1 MSKENTCLLVV
12 DVQERLVPL
21 MQDHEELAWNI
32 SRLLEAASVLKVQTW
47 GTEQYPKGL
56 GATLPSIRQGLSSL
70 QEKLMFSCRECLHA
84 WQNLQTPPITTKVLL
99 VGIET
104 HICIQQTAF
113 DLLAN
118 GHEVYLAVDA
128 ISSRHPHDHEVALR
142 RMERAGVQ
150 LTTTESAMFEWCEI
164 AGTPEFKQISRLAIQ
179 TGPKSEER
187 D

>member
-1 MSKENTCLLVV
+1 
-12 DVQERLVPL
+12 
-21 MQDHEELAWNI
+21 
-32 SRLLEAASVLKVQTW
+32 
-47 GTEQYPKGL
+47 
-56 GATLPSIRQGLSSL
+56 
-70 QEKLMFSCRECLHA
+70 MFSCRECLRA
-84 WQNLQTPPITTKVLL
+84 WQNLQTQPITTKVLL

>member
-21 MQDHEELAWNI
+21 MQHHEELIWNI
-32 SRLLEAASVLKVQTW
+32 SRLLEAASILEVQAW

-56 GATLPSIRQGLSSL
+56 GATLPPIREGLSSL
-70 QEKLMFSCRECLHA
+70 HEKLMFSCRECLSA
-84 WQNLQTPPITTKVLL
+84 WQDLQTPPIATKVLL

-150 LTTTESAMFEWCEI
+150 LTTTESTMFEWCEI
-164 AGTPEFKQISRLAIQ
+164 AGNPEFKQISRLAIQ
-179 TGPKSEER
+179 TGPNS
-187 D
+187 